1 MRKRI
6 QDHEKRRLVE
16 EWDQSGLSAAAFCKP
31 HGLHPATLGAWGR
44 EVRGRLR
51 RSSQKQPA
59 ERSVEVVEVRRDAVG
74 EVRVEFELGKD
85 RRLIVSGALTA
96 EMIVELA
103 VSFEAVGAQ

>member
-1 MRKRI
+1 MGRER
-6 QDHEKRRLVE
+6 VE
-16 EWDQSGLSAAAFCKP
+16 RSRVLRAARDSP
-31 HGLHPATLGAWGR
+31 RDPWSLGR

-51 RSSQKQPA
+51 RPSQKQRA
-59 ERSVEVVEVRRDAVG
+59 ERSVEKVEVCRDDVG

-103 VSFEAVGAQ
+103 VRFETVGAQ